1 MLGDNSTLGY
11 DPASPAGWPSPCRG
25 LDVHER
31 RQKIIREQPFS
42 MNVTSPNRLST
53 IIDAAQREYYSRVI
67 AYLIIAA
74 SMAVGVYSQQFLF
87 ENVWIVPYALLYPH
101 LAQHLSRRLK
111 TYNPKSRNANLL
123 AIDGLHCGIAIA
135 FLSFSPVPSLMAVLA
150 LTFGALVSDGL
161 RTAAIAILM
170 AIFGTAVASAAISPE
185 VNLETPPLVALVSIA
200 TTIVYICTTGYFM
213 HQQSLRLDAVRCEI
227 KREQEKAASLAR
239 NLAKYLSPQVWESIF
254 SGKKTVR
261 LETQRKKLTVFFSD
275 IKGFTELS
283 EELEAEALTD
293 LLNSYLNEMSK
304 ICLKYGGTI
313 DKFIGDSV
321 MVFFGDPASQGA
333 KKDAMA
339 AVSMSIAM
347 RKSMKVLRQQ
357 WRSQGITKPLEI
369 RMGLNTGYCTVG
381 NFGADTRMDY
391 TIIGRDV
398 NLASRLENAA
408 DSGEILI
415 SHETYSL
422 VKDVIMCCD
431 KGQINVKGFAR
442 PVQIYQVVDFRR
454 DLGATSSYVEHEIP
468 GFSMYLDT
476 NGIQNFD
483 KERVIY
489 ALQQAAE
496 KLRDKV
502 IM

>member
-1 MLGDNSTLGY
+1 MNASQLTRLTPL
-11 DPASPAGWPSPCRG
+11 PAPP
-25 LDVHER
+25 L
-31 RQKIIREQPFS
+31 
-42 MNVTSPNRLST
+42 
-53 IIDAAQREYYSRVI
+53 REYYSRVLAYI
-67 AYLIIAA
+67 AIAA
-74 SMAVGVYSQQFLF
+74 TIAAGTYVQHFGYDILWM
-87 ENVWIVPYALLYPH
+87 VPYALLYPH
-101 LAQHLSRRLK
+101 LAHHISLRFKRNHPQK
-111 TYNPKSRNANLL
+111 TTLALL
-123 AIDGLHCGIAIA
+123 LIDALHCGAA
-135 FLSFSPVPSLMAVLA
+135 LALLSFSVVPSLVCLLILAFSSLVIGGLRHLA
-150 LTFGALVSDGL
+150 LALL
-161 RTAAIAILM
+161 IAL
-170 AIFGTAVASAAISPE
+170 FSTVLSAALIE
-185 VNLETPPLVALVSIA
+185 FEFTPNTPAIVALVSIA
-200 TTIVYICTTGYFM
+200 FATLYICITAYFV
-213 HQQSLRLDAVRCEI
+213 HQQGLRLTQVRSDI
-227 KREQEKAASLAR
+227 KREQEKAARLAR

-254 SGKKTVR
+254 SGKKSVR

-283 EELEAEALTD
+283 EELEAETLTD

-321 MVFFGDPASQGA
+321 MVFFGDPASRGA
-333 KKDAMA
+333 KKDAVA
-339 AVSMSIAM
+339 AVSMAIAM
-347 RKSMKVLRQQ
+347 RKHMKVLRQQ
-357 WRSQGITKPLEI
+357 WRAQGITKPLEI

-398 NLASRLENAA
+398 NLASRLESAA
-408 DSGEILI
+408 EAGEILI

-422 VKDVIMCCD
+422 IKDLIMCRD
-431 KGQINVKGFAR
+431 KGQIAVKGFTR

-454 DLGATSSYVEHEIP
+454 DLGATSSYVEHELP

-483 KERVIY
+483 KERVIQ